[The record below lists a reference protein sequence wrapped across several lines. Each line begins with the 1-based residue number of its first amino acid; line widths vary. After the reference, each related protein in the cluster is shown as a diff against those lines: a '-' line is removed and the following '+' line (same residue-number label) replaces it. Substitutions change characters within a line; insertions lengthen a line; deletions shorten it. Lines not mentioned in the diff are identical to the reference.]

1 MEPRATASACV
12 KRNGPPGATEAAP
25 ACALS
30 RREDS
35 WLARFAAQLPDRPGA
50 LADLADLAAGQ
61 GVNIERLHYDRGRNP
76 HRVELELG
84 AAQASQVAA
93 VLDAL
98 AALGHLP
105 HGPEDS
111 GAGDPEDEPLSIT
124 DMAGVL
130 SFKVS
135 LQNRPGTLAALAGR
149 FRALGANV
157 IHMCYDVS
165 QDPDMAEASVA
176 TSGAR
181 EVSDLLGD
189 LTRAGYHY
197 HVLWRGDRDADVDE
211 ALGLSGVEAF
221 LFKLR
226 SVLPPE
232 RMNTLDEL
240 FGTSRAVRQ
249 ALAEFRSASGVS
261 GEALAA
267 SEVFAN
273 ILRLAALALGSTGER
288 FTLRLS
294 GPVRVSEQVSL
305 YMLTCPEGANSY
317 LLCRP
322 GGMALLDTNF
332 GVYFEDVMAWLGAHG
347 FDPER
352 IDTVLAT
359 HPDADHA
366 GWAGRLQAQY
376 GARVLMH
383 PDAAQVFERED
394 RTLGRGPLAG
404 INRPFTRLVGRLSG
418 LVAPGRIEAFELL
431 DPDTPEQMGGFRVI
445 GRARVADLEL
455 LALESLGGHAAAQVF
470 YFNPQRGLIFTGDYL
485 LDAAS
490 LSPRD
495 RDALSVHKSLLTSTN
510 TDSGI
515 FAREMG
521 MLRNF
526 MTDVG
531 LEQHARGGRAMVFP
545 GHGEFYAVEQAGW

>member
-1 MEPRATASACV
+1 MESRSNT
-12 KRNGPPGATEAAP
+12 P
-25 ACALS
+25 ACAPDCAVPDGPLCTLA

-35 WLARFAAQLPDRPGA
+35 WLAGFVAWFPDRPGA

-61 GVNIERLHYDRGRNP
+61 GVNIERLLFDRGRNP
-76 HRVELELG
+76 HRVELTL
-84 AAQASQVAA
+84 AAPHASQLAA
-93 VLDAL
+93 VLDSL

-105 HGPEDS
+105 DASQASGEASPE
-111 GAGDPEDEPLSIT
+111 EEPLSIT

-130 SFKVS
+130 SFKVAV
-135 LQNRPGTLAALAGR
+135 QNRPGTLAALAGR
-149 FRALGANV
+149 FRAFGANV
-157 IHMCYDVS
+157 IHMCYDMA

-181 EVSDLLGD
+181 EVAELLSE

-226 SVLPPE
+226 AVLPPE
-232 RMNTLDEL
+232 RMNSLDEL
-240 FGTSRAVRQ
+240 FGTSQAVRQ

-273 ILRLAALALGSTGER
+273 ILRLAALALGSTGDR

-294 GPVRVSEQVSL
+294 GPVRLSEQVGM
-305 YMLTCPEGANSY
+305 YMLSCPEGANSY
-317 LLCRP
+317 LLCHP
-322 GGMALLDTNF
+322 GGMAMLDTNF
-332 GVYFEDVMAWLGAHG
+332 GIYFEDVMNWLGAHG
-347 FDPER
+347 FDPSR
-352 IDTVLAT
+352 IGAVLAT

-366 GWAGRLQAQY
+366 GWAGRLQAQF
-376 GARVLMH
+376 GAKVFMH
-383 PDAAQVFERED
+383 PDAAQVFEQED
-394 RTLGRGPLAG
+394 RTLGRGPLSG

-418 LVAPGRIEAFELL
+418 LVAPASIEAFEPLGR
-431 DPDTPEQMGGFRVI
+431 DTPGMIGGFKVI
-445 GRARVADLEL
+445 GRAQVADLEL

-470 YFNPQRGLIFTGDYL
+470 YFNPQRGYIFTGDYL

-515 FAREMG
+515 FAKEMG

-526 MTDVG
+526 MTDVS
-531 LEQHARGGRAMVFP
+531 LEQHAKGGRAMVFP